1 MSVNRTLELVD
12 SIELPRKE
20 VGVDGLLLVGIIV
33 WLVCTMTGQKLTSLL
48 KR

>member
-20 VGVDGLLLVGIIV
+20 VGDDGLLLVSIV
-33 WLVCTMTGQKLTSLL
+33 VCLVWIMTGWFM